1 MRRVGTKRGLSA
13 SACGGCKER
22 EIISSWTEK
31 KQKKKLWINDKEK
44 YELIYL
50 LKFE

>member
-1 MRRVGTKRGLSA
+1 MLVVAVKS
-13 SACGGCKER
+13 ER
-22 EIISSWTEK
+22 LLVLGQK
-31 KQKKKLWINDKEK
+31 KKKKLWINDKEK